1 MIMKEEAN
9 ADLRDPDPITFTE
22 MKSLVRKGV
31 AWGLKMGREREEI
44 GENEECGDKKMMQGL
59 RRHAPLLLKCSVP

>member
-1 MIMKEEAN
+1 M
-9 ADLRDPDPITFTE
+9 R
-22 MKSLVRKGV
+22 
-31 AWGLKMGREREEI
+31 REREEI

>member
-31 AWGLKMGREREEI
+31 A
-44 GENEECGDKKMMQGL
+44 
-59 RRHAPLLLKCSVP
+59 